1 MSVAELL
8 LNTLEDLIEEDFKK
22 FKWFLTMQVLDG
34 YMPIPRA
41 HLQNADRTDTVSK
54 MIENYKEEGALKA
67 TATILKKQRM
77 NDLAERLLKADAEMT
92 SAASTATSSSGVT
105 PALAPSLSAKE
116 GSVIIAPI
124 LNSQNHGTW
133 TINLNKNN

>member
-22 FKWFLTMQVLDG
+22 FKWFLTMQVLEG

-41 HLQNADRTDTVSK
+41 HLQHADRTDTVSK
-54 MIENYKEEGALKA
+54 MIENYKEEGALNA

-77 NDLAERLLKADAEMT
+77 NELADRLLKAYAEMA
-92 SAASTATSSSGVT
+92 SAASSTTTSSVVT
-105 PALAPSLSAKE
+105 PPLAPSLLAKE

-133 TINLNKNN
+133 NINLNKN